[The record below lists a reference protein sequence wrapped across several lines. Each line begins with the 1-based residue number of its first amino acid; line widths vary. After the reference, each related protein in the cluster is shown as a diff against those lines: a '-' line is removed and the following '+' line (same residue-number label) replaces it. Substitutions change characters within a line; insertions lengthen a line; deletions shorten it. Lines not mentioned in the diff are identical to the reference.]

1 MIDIC
6 KRFAERPDWEGPDD
20 APEEVVAEKD
30 IERHVWKEVMKQV
43 QEPFEILS
51 EAVDQGLEHA
61 GMCLELLPRP
71 KKKASGKAGE
81 SASGLAEADVEAG
94 DEPKPGDP
102 GFSRI
107 IDEKIQTF
115 YCRKGELLRTW
126 VQERGISLDEES
138 PENSSFRSERDQVQ
152 LYVILYLE
160 NLMHASGQAV
170 QDLIDFADEK
180 VEDGTMSKKRLI
192 TPSLRRLRKW
202 FLAVLSNKDPSAD
215 QSPDVME
222 SSANIIY
229 FGDGYNRKKDPEHL
243 PPVTAWQ
250 RFGNGLRK
258 IPAFLGSEESA
269 FGFRVACAT
278 LTIGIVGF
286 LESTQRFFMEQRL
299 VWAMIL
305 VAIGG
310 VFSYLLSPLPSPFSL
325 CSPILFLSLP
335 LFLSLSPFSFLFHAV
350 SYTRSPAFL
359 PPFFPFLSIPIS
371 FSLPTSFLLLYNYCL
386 CLE

>member
-71 KKKASGKAGE
+71 KKASGKAGK
-81 SASGLAEADVEAG
+81 SASGPSEADVEAG

-126 VQERGISLDEES
+126 VQERGITLDEES
-138 PENSSFRSERDQVQ
+138 FENSSFRSERDQVQ

-180 VEDGTMSKKRLI
+180 VEDGTMSKNRLI

-202 FLAVLSNKDPSAD
+202 FLAVLSNEDPSAD

-243 PPVTAWQ
+243 PPVTAWEH
-250 RFGNGLRK
+250 FGNGLRK

-286 LESTQRFFMEQRL
+286 LESTQQFFMEQRL

-310 VFSYLLSPLPSPFSL
+310 FFFWFFLKKNLLSPSPFLFSHCLLYPFYRLPS
-325 CSPILFLSLP
+325 
-335 LFLSLSPFSFLFHAV
+335 
-350 SYTRSPAFL
+350 FL
-359 PPFFPFLSIPIS
+359 PPFPSLSSPSLLVLVFPSPFPFFIS
-371 FSLPTSFLLLYNYCL
+371 TIFAWSNTG
-386 CLE
+386 